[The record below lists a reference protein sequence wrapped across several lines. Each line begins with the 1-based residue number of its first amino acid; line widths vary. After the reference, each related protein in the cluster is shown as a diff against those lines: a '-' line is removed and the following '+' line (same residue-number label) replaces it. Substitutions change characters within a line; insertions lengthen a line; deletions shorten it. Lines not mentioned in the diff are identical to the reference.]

1 MPVPDHYTLMLPI
14 LKSLA
19 LADTE
24 MKKSNIREDVIGSL
38 ALEENDLKE
47 LTPSG
52 GNTKLEVRFSWAIT
66 FMLKAGLVERVKH
79 ATYKLTEEG
88 KELLSQNPSHITVE
102 ILRRFESFRSWGSK
116 VSQETSDTGDD
127 AGSSPISE
135 SPVEHLEQ
143 AYVTIKEA
151 LKGDI
156 LNRVYNVS
164 SSTFEHLVLD
174 LLTAM
179 GYGGPESG
187 EVIGGP
193 GDKGIDC
200 IISEDKLGLDK
211 VYVQAKRFASDHKV
225 GTSDMLE
232 FGGALDAKHASKG
245 IFVTTSDFTPPA
257 REVANQSPKHIVLID
272 GDRLAELM
280 VDYDVGVRE
289 EVSYTIKR
297 IDEGYFEPE

>member
-14 LKSLA
+14 LKSLS
-19 LADTE
+19 LTDTE
-24 MKKSNIREDVIGSL
+24 MTKGNIRDDVIGSL

-47 LTPSG
+47 LTPGG

-66 FMLKAGLVERVKH
+66 FILKAGLVERVKY
-79 ATYKLTEEG
+79 ATYKLTVEG
-88 KELLSQNPSHITVE
+88 KKLLSQNPAQITVE
-102 ILRRFESFRSWGSK
+102 ILRRYESFRAWGSK
-116 VSQETSDTGDD
+116 VNQETSNTNDGAESNRISD
-127 AGSSPISE
+127 SPF
-135 SPVEHLEQ
+135 EHLEQ
-143 AYVTIKEA
+143 AYVTINEA

-156 LNRVYNVS
+156 LNRIYNVTP
-164 SSTFEHLVLD
+164 STFEYLVLD

-211 VYVQAKRFASDHKV
+211 VYIQAKRFASDHKV
-225 GTSDMLE
+225 GTSDMLT

-245 IFVTTSDFTPPA
+245 IFVTTSSFTPPA
-257 REVANQSPKHIVLID
+257 REIAILSPKHIVLID
-272 GDRLAELM
+272 GDRLAGLM
-280 VDYDVGVRE
+280 IDHDVGVRSE
-289 EVSYTIKR
+289 ASYTIKR
-297 IDEGYFEPE
+297 IDEGYFDPE

>member
-14 LKSLA
+14 LKSLS
-19 LADTE
+19 LSDTD
-24 MKKSNIREDVIGSL
+24 MKKGVIRDEVIGSL
-38 ALEENDLKE
+38 ALDENDVKE
-47 LTPSG
+47 LTPGG
-52 GNTKLEVRFSWAIT
+52 GNTKIEVRFSWAIT
-66 FMLKAGLVERVKH
+66 FMLKAGLVERVKY
-79 ATYKLTEEG
+79 ATYTLTDEG
-88 KELLSQNPSHITVE
+88 KKLLSQNPSHISVE
-102 ILRRFESFRSWGSK
+102 TLRRYDSFRAWGSK
-116 VSQETSDTGDD
+116 VNQETSSTNDGVESTTISD
-127 AGSSPISE
+127 SPF
-135 SPVEHLEQ
+135 EHLEK

-151 LKGDI
+151 LKGDL
-156 LNRVYNVS
+156 LNRIYNVTP
-164 SSTFEHLVLD
+164 STFEHLVLD

-187 EVIGGP
+187 EVTGGP

-245 IFVTTSDFTPPA
+245 IFVTTSNFTPPA
-257 REVANQSPKHIVLID
+257 REIAVHSPKHIVLID
-272 GDRLAELM
+272 GDRLAGLM
-280 VDYDVGVRE
+280 IDHDVGVRA

-297 IDEGYFEPE
+297 IDEGYFDPE